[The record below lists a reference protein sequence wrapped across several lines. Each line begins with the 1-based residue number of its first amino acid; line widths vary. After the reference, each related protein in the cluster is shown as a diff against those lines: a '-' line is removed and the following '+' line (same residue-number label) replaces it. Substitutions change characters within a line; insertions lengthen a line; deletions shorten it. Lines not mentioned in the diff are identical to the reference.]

1 MSRHK
6 FNVGKWLP
14 SDQEFENKWVKK
26 IYEEAKSDENKN
38 LLPPVQALKEL
49 IESNRYIW
57 NLFQMMF
64 DEIPQKDVDTPAGT
78 PQVRDYH
85 ELLLVLNRIIQRAP
99 EFNTTGLVGT
109 PINAVLDYP
118 MGTRAG
124 YVLFNDPRVNAKMK
138 GILDYWG
145 HYLQSPASSYVLN
158 TSDKGWLSTYALKE
172 MAKEADG
179 INFLDLFKTRSKDP
193 EKKFGYVSW
202 DDFFTRKFNPGI
214 RPVAEPDNDDVVA
227 NACESAPYRVARNF
241 PMKAKFW
248 IKGQPYSLIDLLHN
262 DPWTAKFEG
271 GTLYQAF
278 LSALSYH
285 RWNSPVSGTI
295 VKAYNLN
302 GTYYGEALNQGFE
315 NPNGPD
321 LVAANNSQA
330 FLTSTATRA
339 VIFIKADNPKIGLMC
354 FVAVG
359 MGDVSNNEITVRIGQ
374 HVNKGDELGMFH
386 FGGST
391 HVLLFRP
398 EVNIDFDLHGQK
410 PGLDTTNIKVRDTIA
425 RITNI

>member
-1 MSRHK
+1 MTRHK

-26 IYEEAKSDENKN
+26 VYEEAKSEENKK

-85 ELLLVLNRIIQRAP
+85 ELLSVLNRLIQRAP
-99 EFNTTGLVGT
+99 KFNTTGLVDT
-109 PINAVLDYP
+109 PINAVLDYL

-138 GILDYWG
+138 NILDYWG
-145 HYLQSPASSYVLN
+145 RYLQSEESSYVLN
-158 TSDKGWLSTYALKE
+158 TSDKGWLSPYALNE
-172 MAKEADG
+172 MAKEAGGD
-179 INFLDLFKTRSKDP
+179 NFVDLFAVHSTDVKQKL
-193 EKKFGYVSW
+193 GYTSW
-202 DDFFTRKFNPGI
+202 DDFFTRKFKPGI
-214 RPVAEPDNDDVVA
+214 RPVASPDDDDVIA
-227 NACESAPYRVARNF
+227 NACESAPFRIAHDV
-241 PMKAKFW
+241 PLKAKFW

-262 DPWTAKFEG
+262 DPWTSKFEG

-285 RWNSPVSGTI
+285 RWNSPVSGKI
-295 VKAYNLN
+295 VKAYNLD
-302 GTYYGEALNQGFE
+302 GTYYGEALAQGFE

-321 LVAANNSQA
+321 KVAANNFQA

-339 VIFIKADNPKIGLMC
+339 VIFIQADNPKIGLMC

-374 HVNKGDELGMFH
+374 HVNKGDQLGMFH

-398 EVNIDFDLHGQK
+398 EVKLDFDMHGQT
-410 PGLDTTNIKVRDTIA
+410 PGLDTTNIKVREAIA
-425 RITNI
+425 RVE

>member
-1 MSRHK
+1 MTRHK

-26 IYEEAKSDENKN
+26 VYEEAKSEENKK

-85 ELLLVLNRIIQRAP
+85 ELLLVLNRLIQRAP
-99 EFNTTGLVGT
+99 KFNTTGLVDT

-124 YVLFNDPRVNAKMK
+124 YVLFNDPRVNAKIK
-138 GILDYWG
+138 NILDYWG
-145 HYLQSPASSYVLN
+145 RYLQSEESSYVLN
-158 TSDKGWLSTYALKE
+158 TSDKGWLSPYALNE
-172 MAKEADG
+172 MAKEAGGD
-179 INFLDLFKTRSKDP
+179 NFVDVFAVHSTDVKQKL
-193 EKKFGYVSW
+193 GYTSW
-202 DDFFTRKFNPGI
+202 DDFFTRKFKPGI
-214 RPVAEPDNDDVVA
+214 RPVASPDDDDVIA
-227 NACESAPYRVARNF
+227 NACESAPFRMAHDV
-241 PMKAKFW
+241 PLKAKFW

-262 DPWTAKFEG
+262 DPWTSKFEG

-285 RWNSPVSGTI
+285 RWNSPVSGKI
-295 VKAYNLN
+295 VKAYNLD
-302 GTYYGEALNQGFE
+302 GTYYGEALAQGFE

-321 LVAANNSQA
+321 KVAANNSQA
-330 FLTSTATRA
+330 FLTSTAARA
-339 VIFIKADNPKIGLMC
+339 VIFIQADNPKIGLMC

-359 MGDVSNNEITVRIGQ
+359 MGDVSNNEIIVRIGQ
-374 HVNKGDELGMFH
+374 HVNKGDQLGMFH

-398 EVNIDFDLHGQK
+398 EVKLDFDMHGQT
-410 PGLDTTNIKVRDTIA
+410 PGLDTTNIKVREAIA
-425 RITNI
+425 HVE

>member
-1 MSRHK
+1 MTRHK

-26 IYEEAKSDENKN
+26 VYEEAKSEENKK

-85 ELLLVLNRIIQRAP
+85 ELLLVLNRLIQRAP
-99 EFNTTGLVGT
+99 KFNTTGLVDT

-124 YVLFNDPRVNAKMK
+124 YVLFNDPRVNAKIK
-138 GILDYWG
+138 NILDYWG
-145 HYLQSPASSYVLN
+145 RYLQSEESSYVLN
-158 TSDKGWLSTYALKE
+158 TSDKGWLSPYALNE
-172 MAKEADG
+172 MAKEAGGD
-179 INFLDLFKTRSKDP
+179 NFVDLFAVHSTDVKQKL
-193 EKKFGYVSW
+193 GYTSW
-202 DDFFTRKFNPGI
+202 DDFFTRKFKPGI
-214 RPVAEPDNDDVVA
+214 RPVASPDDDDVIA
-227 NACESAPYRVARNF
+227 NACESAPFRMAHDV
-241 PMKAKFW
+241 PLKAKFW

-262 DPWTAKFEG
+262 DPWTSKFEG

-285 RWNSPVSGTI
+285 RWNSPVSGKI
-295 VKAYNLN
+295 VKAYNLD
-302 GTYYGEALNQGFE
+302 GTYYGEALAQGFE

-321 LVAANNSQA
+321 KVAANNSQA

-339 VIFIKADNPKIGLMC
+339 VIFIQADNPKIGLMC

-374 HVNKGDELGMFH
+374 HVNKGDQLGMFH

-398 EVNIDFDLHGQK
+398 EVKLDFDMHGQT
-410 PGLDTTNIKVRDTIA
+410 PGLDTTNIKVREAIA
-425 RITNI
+425 RVE

>member
-1 MSRHK
+1 MTRHK

-26 IYEEAKSDENKN
+26 VYEEAKSEENKK

-85 ELLLVLNRIIQRAP
+85 ELLLVLNRLIQRAP
-99 EFNTTGLVGT
+99 EFNTTGLVDT

-138 GILDYWG
+138 NILDYWG
-145 HYLQSPASSYVLN
+145 RYLQSEESSYVLN
-158 TSDKGWLSTYALKE
+158 TSDKGWLSPYALNE
-172 MAKEADG
+172 IAKEAGGD
-179 INFLDLFKTRSKDP
+179 NFVDLFAVHSTDVKQKL
-193 EKKFGYVSW
+193 GYTSW
-202 DDFFTRKFNPGI
+202 DDFFTRKFKPGI
-214 RPVAEPDNDDVVA
+214 RPVASPDDDDVIA
-227 NACESAPYRVARNF
+227 NACESAPFRIAHDV
-241 PMKAKFW
+241 PLKAKFW

-262 DPWTAKFEG
+262 DPWTSKFEG

-285 RWNSPVSGTI
+285 RWNSPVSGKI
-295 VKAYNLN
+295 VKAYNLD
-302 GTYYGEALNQGFE
+302 GTYYGEALAQGFE

-321 LVAANNSQA
+321 KVAANNSQA
-330 FLTSTATRA
+330 FLTSTAARA
-339 VIFIKADNPKIGLMC
+339 VIFIQADNPKIGLMC

-374 HVNKGDELGMFH
+374 HVNKGDQLGMFH

-398 EVNIDFDLHGQK
+398 EVKLDFDMHGQT
-410 PGLDTTNIKVRDTIA
+410 PGLDTTNIKVREAIA
-425 RITNI
+425 HVE

>member
-1 MSRHK
+1 MTRHK

-26 IYEEAKSDENKN
+26 VYEEAKSEENKK

-78 PQVRDYH
+78 PQVRDHH
-85 ELLLVLNRIIQRAP
+85 ELLLVLNRLIQRAP
-99 EFNTTGLVGT
+99 KFNTTGLVDT

-138 GILDYWG
+138 NILDYWG
-145 HYLQSPASSYVLN
+145 RYLQSEESSYVLN
-158 TSDKGWLSTYALKE
+158 TSDKGWLSPYALNE
-172 MAKEADG
+172 MAKEAGGD
-179 INFLDLFKTRSKDP
+179 NFVDLFAVHSTDVKQKL
-193 EKKFGYVSW
+193 GYTSW
-202 DDFFTRKFNPGI
+202 DDFFTRKFKPGI
-214 RPVAEPDNDDVVA
+214 RPVASPDDDDVIA
-227 NACESAPYRVARNF
+227 NACESAPFRIAHDV
-241 PMKAKFW
+241 PLKAKFW

-262 DPWTAKFEG
+262 DPWTSKFEG

-285 RWNSPVSGTI
+285 RWNSPVSGKI
-295 VKAYNLN
+295 VKAYNLD
-302 GTYYGEALNQGFE
+302 GTYYGEALAQGFE

-321 LVAANNSQA
+321 KVAANNSQA
-330 FLTSTATRA
+330 FLTSTAARA
-339 VIFIKADNPKIGLMC
+339 VIFIQADNPKIGLMC

-374 HVNKGDELGMFH
+374 HVNKGDQLGMFH

-398 EVNIDFDLHGQK
+398 EVKLDFDMHGQT
-410 PGLDTTNIKVRDTIA
+410 PGLDTTNIKVREAIA
-425 RITNI
+425 HVE

>member
-1 MSRHK
+1 MTRHK

-26 IYEEAKSDENKN
+26 VYEEAKSEENKK

-85 ELLLVLNRIIQRAP
+85 ELLLVLNRLIQRAP
-99 EFNTTGLVGT
+99 KFNTTGLVDT

-138 GILDYWG
+138 NILDYWG
-145 HYLQSPASSYVLN
+145 RYLQSEESSYVLN
-158 TSDKGWLSTYALKE
+158 TSDKGWLSPYALNE
-172 MAKEADG
+172 MAKEAGGD
-179 INFLDLFKTRSKDP
+179 NFVDLFAVHSTDVKQKL
-193 EKKFGYVSW
+193 GYTSW
-202 DDFFTRKFNPGI
+202 DDFFTRKFKPGI
-214 RPVAEPDNDDVVA
+214 RPVASPDDDDVIA
-227 NACESAPYRVARNF
+227 NACESAPFRMAHDV
-241 PMKAKFW
+241 PLKAKFW

-262 DPWTAKFEG
+262 DPWTSKFEG

-285 RWNSPVSGTI
+285 RWNSPVSGKI
-295 VKAYNLN
+295 VKAYNLD
-302 GTYYGEALNQGFE
+302 GTYYGEALAQGFE
-315 NPNGPD
+315 NLNGPD
-321 LVAANNSQA
+321 KVAANNSQA

-339 VIFIKADNPKIGLMC
+339 VIFIQADNPKIGLMC

-374 HVNKGDELGMFH
+374 HVNKGDQLGMFH

-398 EVNIDFDLHGQK
+398 EVKLDFDMHGQT
-410 PGLDTTNIKVRDTIA
+410 PGLDTTNIKVREAIA
-425 RITNI
+425 RVE

>member
-1 MSRHK
+1 MTRHK

-26 IYEEAKSDENKN
+26 VYEEAKSEENKK

-85 ELLLVLNRIIQRAP
+85 ELLSVLNRLIQRAP
-99 EFNTTGLVGT
+99 KFNTTGLVDT
-109 PINAVLDYP
+109 PINAVLDYL

-138 GILDYWG
+138 NILDYWG
-145 HYLQSPASSYVLN
+145 RYLQSEESSYVLN
-158 TSDKGWLSTYALKE
+158 TSDKGWLSPYALNE
-172 MAKEADG
+172 MAKEAGGD
-179 INFLDLFKTRSKDP
+179 NFVDLFAVHSTDVKQKL
-193 EKKFGYVSW
+193 GYTSW
-202 DDFFTRKFNPGI
+202 DDFFTRKFKPGI
-214 RPVAEPDNDDVVA
+214 RPVASPDDDDVIA
-227 NACESAPYRVARNF
+227 NACESAPFRMAHDV
-241 PMKAKFW
+241 PLKAKFW

-262 DPWTAKFEG
+262 DPWTSKFEG
-271 GTLYQAF
+271 GTLY
-278 LSALSYH
+278 
-285 RWNSPVSGTI
+285 
-295 VKAYNLN
+295 
-302 GTYYGEALNQGFE
+302 
-315 NPNGPD
+315 
-321 LVAANNSQA
+321 QA

-339 VIFIKADNPKIGLMC
+339 VIFIQADNPKIGLMC

-374 HVNKGDELGMFH
+374 HVNKGDQLGMFH

-398 EVNIDFDLHGQK
+398 EVKLDFDMHGQT
-410 PGLDTTNIKVRDTIA
+410 PGLDTTNIKVREAIA
-425 RITNI
+425 RVE

>member
-1 MSRHK
+1 MTRHK

-26 IYEEAKSDENKN
+26 VYEEAKSEENKK

-85 ELLLVLNRIIQRAP
+85 ELLLVLNRLIQRAP
-99 EFNTTGLVGT
+99 EFNTTGLVDT

-138 GILDYWG
+138 NILDYWG
-145 HYLQSPASSYVLN
+145 RYLQSEDSSYVLN
-158 TSDKGWLSTYALKE
+158 TSDKGWLSPYALNE
-172 MAKEADG
+172 MAKEAGGD
-179 INFLDLFKTRSKDP
+179 NFVDLFAVHSTDVKQKL
-193 EKKFGYVSW
+193 GYTSW
-202 DDFFTRKFNPGI
+202 DDFFTRKFKPGI
-214 RPVAEPDNDDVVA
+214 RPVASPDDDDVIA
-227 NACESAPYRVARNF
+227 NACESAPFRMAHDV
-241 PMKAKFW
+241 PLKAKFW

-262 DPWTAKFEG
+262 DPWTSKFEG

-285 RWNSPVSGTI
+285 RWNSPVSGKI
-295 VKAYNLN
+295 VKAYNLD
-302 GTYYGEALNQGFE
+302 GTYYGEALAQGFE

-321 LVAANNSQA
+321 KVAANNSQA

-339 VIFIKADNPKIGLMC
+339 VIFIQADNPKIGLMC

-374 HVNKGDELGMFH
+374 HVNKGDQLGMFH

-398 EVNIDFDLHGQK
+398 EVKLDFDMHGQT
-410 PGLDTTNIKVRDTIA
+410 PGLDTTNIKVREAIA
-425 RITNI
+425 HVE

>member
-1 MSRHK
+1 MTRHK

-26 IYEEAKSDENKN
+26 VYEEAKSEENKK

-78 PQVRDYH
+78 PQVRDHH
-85 ELLLVLNRIIQRAP
+85 ELLLVLNRLIQRAP
-99 EFNTTGLVGT
+99 KFNTTGLVDT

-138 GILDYWG
+138 NILDYWG
-145 HYLQSPASSYVLN
+145 RYLQSEESSYVLN
-158 TSDKGWLSTYALKE
+158 TSDKGWLSPYALNE
-172 MAKEADG
+172 MAKEAGGD
-179 INFLDLFKTRSKDP
+179 NFVDLFAVHSTDVKQKL
-193 EKKFGYVSW
+193 GYTSW
-202 DDFFTRKFNPGI
+202 DDFFTRKFKPGI
-214 RPVAEPDNDDVVA
+214 RPVASPDDDDVIA
-227 NACESAPYRVARNF
+227 NACESAPFRMAHDV
-241 PMKAKFW
+241 PLKAKFW

-262 DPWTAKFEG
+262 DPWTSKFEG

-285 RWNSPVSGTI
+285 RWNSPVSGKI
-295 VKAYNLN
+295 VKAYNLD
-302 GTYYGEALNQGFE
+302 GTYYGEALAQGFE

-321 LVAANNSQA
+321 KVAANNSQA
-330 FLTSTATRA
+330 FLTSTAARA
-339 VIFIKADNPKIGLMC
+339 VIFIQADNPKIGLMC

-374 HVNKGDELGMFH
+374 HVNKGDQLGMFH

-398 EVNIDFDLHGQK
+398 EVKLDFDMHGQT
-410 PGLDTTNIKVRDTIA
+410 PGLDTTNIKVREAIA
-425 RITNI
+425 HVE

>member
-1 MSRHK
+1 MTRHK

-26 IYEEAKSDENKN
+26 VYEEAKSEENKN

-85 ELLLVLNRIIQRAP
+85 ELLLVLNRLIQRAP
-99 EFNTTGLVGT
+99 KFNTTGLVDT

-138 GILDYWG
+138 NILDYWG
-145 HYLQSPASSYVLN
+145 RYLQSEESSYVLN
-158 TSDKGWLSTYALKE
+158 TSDKGWLSPYALNE
-172 MAKEADG
+172 MAKEAGGD
-179 INFLDLFKTRSKDP
+179 NFVDLFAVHSTDVKQKL
-193 EKKFGYVSW
+193 GYTSW
-202 DDFFTRKFNPGI
+202 DDFFTRKFKPGI
-214 RPVAEPDNDDVVA
+214 RPVASPDDDDVIA
-227 NACESAPYRVARNF
+227 NACESAPFRIAHDV
-241 PMKAKFW
+241 PLKAKFW

-262 DPWTAKFEG
+262 DPWTSKFEG

-285 RWNSPVSGTI
+285 RWNSPVSGKI
-295 VKAYNLN
+295 VKAYNLD
-302 GTYYGEALNQGFE
+302 GTYYGEALAQGFE

-321 LVAANNSQA
+321 KVAANNFQA

-339 VIFIKADNPKIGLMC
+339 VIFIQADNPKIGLMC

-374 HVNKGDELGMFH
+374 HVNKGDQLGMFH

-398 EVNIDFDLHGQK
+398 EVKLDFDMHGQT
-410 PGLDTTNIKVRDTIA
+410 PGLDTTNIKVREAIA
-425 RITNI
+425 RVE

>member
-1 MSRHK
+1 MTRHK

-26 IYEEAKSDENKN
+26 VYEEAKSEENKK

-85 ELLLVLNRIIQRAP
+85 ELLLVLNRLIQRAP
-99 EFNTTGLVGT
+99 KFNTTGLVDT

-138 GILDYWG
+138 NILDYWG
-145 HYLQSPASSYVLN
+145 RYLQSEESSYVLN
-158 TSDKGWLSTYALKE
+158 TSDKGWLSPYALNE
-172 MAKEADG
+172 MAKEAGGD
-179 INFLDLFKTRSKDP
+179 NFVDVFAVHSTDVKQKL
-193 EKKFGYVSW
+193 GYTSW
-202 DDFFTRKFNPGI
+202 DDFFTRKFKPGI
-214 RPVAEPDNDDVVA
+214 RPVASPDDDDVIA
-227 NACESAPYRVARNF
+227 NACESAPFRIAHDV
-241 PMKAKFW
+241 PLKAKFW

-262 DPWTAKFEG
+262 DPWTSKFEG

-285 RWNSPVSGTI
+285 RWNSPVSGKI
-295 VKAYNLN
+295 VKAYNLD
-302 GTYYGEALNQGFE
+302 GTYYGEALAQGFE

-321 LVAANNSQA
+321 KVAANNSQA

-339 VIFIKADNPKIGLMC
+339 VIFIQADNPKIGLMC

-374 HVNKGDELGMFH
+374 HVNKGDQLGMFH

-398 EVNIDFDLHGQK
+398 EVKLDFDMHGQT
-410 PGLDTTNIKVRDTIA
+410 PGLDTTNIKVREAIA
-425 RITNI
+425 HVE

>member
-1 MSRHK
+1 MTRHK

-26 IYEEAKSDENKN
+26 VYEEAKSEENKK

-85 ELLLVLNRIIQRAP
+85 ELLLVLNRLIQRAP
-99 EFNTTGLVGT
+99 KFNTTGLVDT

-138 GILDYWG
+138 NILDYWG
-145 HYLQSPASSYVLN
+145 RYLQSEESSYVLN
-158 TSDKGWLSTYALKE
+158 TSDKGWLSPYALNE
-172 MAKEADG
+172 IAKEAGGD
-179 INFLDLFKTRSKDP
+179 NFVDLFAVHSTDVKQKL
-193 EKKFGYVSW
+193 GYTSW
-202 DDFFTRKFNPGI
+202 DDFFTRKFKPGI
-214 RPVAEPDNDDVVA
+214 RPVASPDDDDVIA
-227 NACESAPYRVARNF
+227 NACESAPFRIAHDV
-241 PMKAKFW
+241 PLKAKFW

-262 DPWTAKFEG
+262 DPWTSKFEG

-285 RWNSPVSGTI
+285 RWNSPVSGKI
-295 VKAYNLN
+295 VKAYNLD
-302 GTYYGEALNQGFE
+302 GTYYGEALAQGFE

-321 LVAANNSQA
+321 KVAANNFQA

-339 VIFIKADNPKIGLMC
+339 VIFIQADNPKIGLMC

-374 HVNKGDELGMFH
+374 HVNKGDQLGMFH

-398 EVNIDFDLHGQK
+398 EVKLDFDMHGQT
-410 PGLDTTNIKVRDTIA
+410 PGLDTTNIKVREAIA
-425 RITNI
+425 RVE

>member
-1 MSRHK
+1 MTRHK

-26 IYEEAKSDENKN
+26 VYEEAKSEENKK

-85 ELLLVLNRIIQRAP
+85 ELLLVLNRLIQRAP
-99 EFNTTGLVGT
+99 KFNTTGLVDT

-124 YVLFNDPRVNAKMK
+124 YVLFNDPRVNAKIK
-138 GILDYWG
+138 NILDYWG
-145 HYLQSPASSYVLN
+145 RYLQSEESSYVLN
-158 TSDKGWLSTYALKE
+158 TSDKGWLSPYALNE
-172 MAKEADG
+172 MAKEAGGD
-179 INFLDLFKTRSKDP
+179 NFVDLFAVRSTDVKQ
-193 EKKFGYVSW
+193 KLGYTSW
-202 DDFFTRKFNPGI
+202 DDFFTRKFKPGI
-214 RPVAEPDNDDVVA
+214 RPVASPDDDDVIA
-227 NACESAPYRVARNF
+227 NACESAPFRMAHDV
-241 PMKAKFW
+241 PLKAKFW

-262 DPWTAKFEG
+262 DPWTSKFEG

-285 RWNSPVSGTI
+285 RWNSPVSGKI
-295 VKAYNLN
+295 VKAYNLD
-302 GTYYGEALNQGFE
+302 GTYYGEALAQGFE
-315 NPNGPD
+315 NPNSPD
-321 LVAANNSQA
+321 KVAANNFQA

-339 VIFIKADNPKIGLMC
+339 VIFIQADNPKIGLMC

-374 HVNKGDELGMFH
+374 HVNKGDQLGMFH

-398 EVNIDFDLHGQK
+398 EVKLDFDMHGQT
-410 PGLDTTNIKVRDTIA
+410 PGLDTTNIKVREAIA
-425 RITNI
+425 HVE

>member
-1 MSRHK
+1 MTRHK

-26 IYEEAKSDENKN
+26 VYEEAKSEENKK

-85 ELLLVLNRIIQRAP
+85 ELLLVLNRLIQRAP
-99 EFNTTGLVGT
+99 KFNTTGLVDT

-138 GILDYWG
+138 NILDYWG
-145 HYLQSPASSYVLN
+145 RYLQSEESSYVLN
-158 TSDKGWLSTYALKE
+158 TSDKGWLSPYALNE
-172 MAKEADG
+172 MAKEAGGD
-179 INFLDLFKTRSKDP
+179 NFVDLFAVHSTDVKQKL
-193 EKKFGYVSW
+193 GYTSW
-202 DDFFTRKFNPGI
+202 DDFFTRKFKPGI
-214 RPVAEPDNDDVVA
+214 RPVASPDDDDVIA
-227 NACESAPYRVARNF
+227 NACESAPFRIAHDV
-241 PMKAKFW
+241 PLKAKFW

-262 DPWTAKFEG
+262 DPWTSKFEG

-285 RWNSPVSGTI
+285 RWNSPVSGKI
-295 VKAYNLN
+295 VKAYNLD
-302 GTYYGEALNQGFE
+302 GTYYGEALAQGFE

-321 LVAANNSQA
+321 KVAANNFQA

-339 VIFIKADNPKIGLMC
+339 VIFIQADNPKIGLMC

-374 HVNKGDELGMFH
+374 HVNKGDQLGMFH

-398 EVNIDFDLHGQK
+398 EVKLDFDMHGQT
-410 PGLDTTNIKVRDTIA
+410 PGLDTTNIKVREAIA
-425 RITNI
+425 HVE

>member
-1 MSRHK
+1 MTRHK

-26 IYEEAKSDENKN
+26 VYEEAKSEENNK

-85 ELLLVLNRIIQRAP
+85 ELLLVLNRLIQRAP
-99 EFNTTGLVGT
+99 EFNTTGLVDT

-138 GILDYWG
+138 NILDYWG
-145 HYLQSPASSYVLN
+145 RYLQSEESSYVLN
-158 TSDKGWLSTYALKE
+158 TSDKGWLSPYALNE
-172 MAKEADG
+172 MAKEAGGD
-179 INFLDLFKTRSKDP
+179 NFVDLFAVRSTDVKQ
-193 EKKFGYVSW
+193 KLGYTSW
-202 DDFFTRKFNPGI
+202 DDFFTRKFKPGI
-214 RPVAEPDNDDVVA
+214 RPVASPDDDDVIA
-227 NACESAPYRVARNF
+227 NACESAPFRMAHDV
-241 PMKAKFW
+241 PLKAKFW

-262 DPWTAKFEG
+262 DPWTSKFEG

-285 RWNSPVSGTI
+285 RWNSPVSGKI
-295 VKAYNLN
+295 VKAYNLD
-302 GTYYGEALNQGFE
+302 GTYYGEALAQGFE

-321 LVAANNSQA
+321 KVAANNSQA

-339 VIFIKADNPKIGLMC
+339 VIFIQADNPKIGLMC

-374 HVNKGDELGMFH
+374 HVNKGDQLGMFH

-398 EVNIDFDLHGQK
+398 EVKLDFDMHGQT
-410 PGLDTTNIKVRDTIA
+410 PGLDTTNIKVREAIA
-425 RITNI
+425 HVE

>member
-1 MSRHK
+1 MTRHK

-26 IYEEAKSDENKN
+26 VYEEAKSEENKK

-85 ELLLVLNRIIQRAP
+85 ELLLVLNRLIQRAP
-99 EFNTTGLVGT
+99 EFNTTGLVDT

-138 GILDYWG
+138 NILDYWG
-145 HYLQSPASSYVLN
+145 RYLQSEDSSYVLN
-158 TSDKGWLSTYALKE
+158 TSDKGWLSPYALNE
-172 MAKEADG
+172 MAKEAGGD
-179 INFLDLFKTRSKDP
+179 NFVDLFAVHSTDVKQKL
-193 EKKFGYVSW
+193 GYTSW
-202 DDFFTRKFNPGI
+202 DDFFTRKFKPGI
-214 RPVAEPDNDDVVA
+214 RPVASPDDDDVIA
-227 NACESAPYRVARNF
+227 NACESVAHDV
-241 PMKAKFW
+241 PLKAKFW

-262 DPWTAKFEG
+262 DPWTSKFEG

-285 RWNSPVSGTI
+285 RWNSPVSGKI
-295 VKAYNLN
+295 VKAYNLD
-302 GTYYGEALNQGFE
+302 GTYYGEALAQGFE

-321 LVAANNSQA
+321 KVAANNSQA

-339 VIFIKADNPKIGLMC
+339 VIFIQADNPKIGLMC

-374 HVNKGDELGMFH
+374 HVNKGDQLGMFH

-398 EVNIDFDLHGQK
+398 EVKLDFDMHGQT
-410 PGLDTTNIKVRDTIA
+410 PGLDTTNIKVREAIA
-425 RITNI
+425 HVE

>member
-1 MSRHK
+1 MTRHK

-26 IYEEAKSDENKN
+26 VYEEAKSEENKN

-85 ELLLVLNRIIQRAP
+85 ELLLVLNRLIQRAP
-99 EFNTTGLVGT
+99 KFNTTGLVDT

-138 GILDYWG
+138 NILDYWG
-145 HYLQSPASSYVLN
+145 RYLQSEDSSYVLN
-158 TSDKGWLSTYALKE
+158 NSDKGWLSPYALNE
-172 MAKEADG
+172 MAKEAGGD
-179 INFLDLFKTRSKDP
+179 NFVDLFAVHSTDVKQKL
-193 EKKFGYVSW
+193 GYTSW
-202 DDFFTRKFNPGI
+202 DDFFTRKFKPGI
-214 RPVAEPDNDDVVA
+214 RPVASPDDDDVIA
-227 NACESAPYRVARNF
+227 NACESAPFRIAHDV
-241 PMKAKFW
+241 PLKAKFW

-262 DPWTAKFEG
+262 DPWTSKFEG

-285 RWNSPVSGTI
+285 RWNSPVSGKI
-295 VKAYNLN
+295 VKAYNLD
-302 GTYYGEALNQGFE
+302 GTYYGEALAQGFE

-321 LVAANNSQA
+321 KVAANNSQA
-330 FLTSTATRA
+330 FLTSTAARA
-339 VIFIKADNPKIGLMC
+339 VIFIQADNPKIGLMC

-374 HVNKGDELGMFH
+374 HVNKGDQLGMFH

-398 EVNIDFDLHGQK
+398 EVKLDFDMHGQT
-410 PGLDTTNIKVRDTIA
+410 PGLDTTNIKVREAIA
-425 RITNI
+425 HVE

>member
-1 MSRHK
+1 MTRHK

-26 IYEEAKSDENKN
+26 VYEEAKSEENKN

-85 ELLLVLNRIIQRAP
+85 ELLLVLNRLIQRAP
-99 EFNTTGLVGT
+99 EFNTTGLVDT

-138 GILDYWG
+138 NILDYWG
-145 HYLQSPASSYVLN
+145 RYLQSEESSYVLN
-158 TSDKGWLSTYALKE
+158 TSDKGWLSPYALNE
-172 MAKEADG
+172 MAKEAGGD
-179 INFLDLFKTRSKDP
+179 NFVDLFAVHSTDVKQKL
-193 EKKFGYVSW
+193 GYTSW
-202 DDFFTRKFNPGI
+202 DDFFTRKFKPGI
-214 RPVAEPDNDDVVA
+214 RPVASPDDDDVIA
-227 NACESAPYRVARNF
+227 NACESAPFRIAHDV
-241 PMKAKFW
+241 PLKAKFW

-262 DPWTAKFEG
+262 DPWTSKFEG

-285 RWNSPVSGTI
+285 RWNSPVSGKI
-295 VKAYNLN
+295 VKAYNLD
-302 GTYYGEALNQGFE
+302 GTYYGEALAQGFE

-321 LVAANNSQA
+321 KVAANNSQA

-339 VIFIKADNPKIGLMC
+339 VIFIQADNPKIGLMC

-374 HVNKGDELGMFH
+374 HVNKGDQLGMFH

-398 EVNIDFDLHGQK
+398 EVKLDFDMHGQT
-410 PGLDTTNIKVRDTIA
+410 PGLDTTNIKVREAIA
-425 RITNI
+425 HVE

>member
-1 MSRHK
+1 MSRHT

-179 INFLDLFKTRSKDP
+179 VNFLDLFKTRSKDP
-193 EKKFGYVSW
+193 EKKLGYVSW

-227 NACESAPYRVARNF
+227 NACESAPYRVARNL

-302 GTYYGEALNQGFE
+302 GTYYGEALSQGFE

>member
-1 MSRHK
+1 MTKRK

-14 SDQEFENKWVKK
+14 SDQEFEDNWLKK
-26 IYEEAKSDENKN
+26 IYKEAQTEENQH

-49 IESNRYIW
+49 IESDRYIW

-64 DEIPQKDVDTPAGT
+64 EEIPVKDVDTPAGT

-85 ELLLVLNRIIQRAP
+85 QLLLVLNRIIQRAP

-118 MGTRAG
+118 MGTKAG
-124 YVLFNDPRVNAKMK
+124 YVLFNNPKVNKKFKA
-138 GILDYWG
+138 ILDYWG
-145 HYLQSPASSYVLN
+145 RYLQSSDSSYVLN
-158 TSDKGWLSTYALKE
+158 TTDKGWLSSYALQE
-172 MAKEADG
+172 MAKEAGGDD
-179 INFLDLFKTRSKDP
+179 FTELFDCRSNNVD
-193 EKKFGYVSW
+193 EKLGFHSW
-202 DDFFTRKFNPGI
+202 DDFFTRVFRPGV
-214 RPVAEPDNDDVVA
+214 RPVAGEDDPDVIA
-227 NACESAPYRVARNF
+227 NACESAPFRIAHNV
-241 PMKAKFW
+241 PLKAKFW
-248 IKGQPYSLIDLLHN
+248 IKGQPYSLLDLLHN

-285 RWNSPVSGTI
+285 RWNSPVSGTV
-295 VKAYNLN
+295 VKAYNLD
-302 GTYYGEALNQGFE
+302 GTYYGEAFNQGFA
-315 NPNGPD
+315 NPKGADP
-321 LVAANNSQA
+321 VAANNSQA

-339 VIFIKADNPKIGLMC
+339 VIFIRADNPKIGLMC

-374 HVNKGDELGMFH
+374 HINKGDQLGMFH

-398 EVNIDFDLHGQK
+398 EVKLDFDLHGQT
-410 PGLDTTNIKVRDTIA
+410 PGIDSTNIKVKDVIA
-425 RITNI
+425 RVE

>member
-1 MSRHK
+1 M
-6 FNVGKWLP
+6 GK
-14 SDQEFENKWVKK
+14 KV
-26 IYEEAKSDENKN
+26 YEEAKSEENKN
-38 LLPPVQALKEL
+38 LLPPLQALKEL
-49 IESNRYIW
+49 IESDRYIW

-85 ELLLVLNRIIQRAP
+85 ELLLVLNRLIQRAP

-109 PINAVLDYP
+109 SINAVPDYP

-145 HYLQSPASSYVLN
+145 RYLQSEDSSYVLN
-158 TSDKGWLSTYALKE
+158 TSDKGWLSSYALNE
-172 MAKEADG
+172 MAKAADG
-179 INFLDLFKTRSKDP
+179 DNFLDLFAVRSTDVKQ
-193 EKKFGYVSW
+193 KLGYTSW
-202 DDFFTRKFNPGI
+202 DDFFTRKFKAGI
-214 RPVAEPDNDDVVA
+214 RPIASPDDDDVIA
-227 NACESAPYRVARNF
+227 NACESAPFRIAHDV
-241 PMKAKFW
+241 PLKAKFW
-248 IKGQPYSLIDLLHN
+248 IKGQPYSLINLLHN
-262 DPWTAKFEG
+262 DPWTSKFEG

-285 RWNSPVSGTI
+285 RWNSPVSGKI
-295 VKAYNLN
+295 VKAYNLD
-302 GTYYGEALNQGFE
+302 GTYYGEALAQGFE

-321 LVAANNSQA
+321 KVAANNSQA

-339 VIFIKADNPKIGLMC
+339 VIFIQADNPKIGLMC

-374 HVNKGDELGMFH
+374 HVNKGDQLGMFH

-398 EVNIDFDLHGQK
+398 EVKLDFDMHGQT
-410 PGLDTTNIKVRDTIA
+410 PGLDTTNIKVREAIA
-425 RITNI
+425 HVE

>member
-1 MSRHK
+1 MTRHK

-26 IYEEAKSDENKN
+26 VYEEAKSEENKK

-85 ELLLVLNRIIQRAP
+85 ELLLVLNRLIQRAP
-99 EFNTTGLVGT
+99 KFNTTGLVDT

-138 GILDYWG
+138 NILDYWG
-145 HYLQSPASSYVLN
+145 RYLQSEESSYVLN
-158 TSDKGWLSTYALKE
+158 TSDKGWLSPYALNE
-172 MAKEADG
+172 MAKEAGGD
-179 INFLDLFKTRSKDP
+179 NSADLFAVRSTDVKQ
-193 EKKFGYVSW
+193 KLGYTSW
-202 DDFFTRKFNPGI
+202 DDFFTRKFKPGI
-214 RPVAEPDNDDVVA
+214 RPVASPDDDDVIA
-227 NACESAPYRVARNF
+227 NACESAPFRMAHDV
-241 PMKAKFW
+241 PLKAKFW

-262 DPWTAKFEG
+262 DPWTSKFEG

-285 RWNSPVSGTI
+285 RWNSPVSGKI
-295 VKAYNLN
+295 VKAYNLD
-302 GTYYGEALNQGFE
+302 GTYYGEALAQGFE

-321 LVAANNSQA
+321 KVAANNFQA

-339 VIFIKADNPKIGLMC
+339 VIFIQADNPKIGLMC

-374 HVNKGDELGMFH
+374 HVNKGDQLGMFH

-398 EVNIDFDLHGQK
+398 EVKLDFDMHGQT
-410 PGLDTTNIKVRDTIA
+410 PGLDTTNIKVREAIA
-425 RITNI
+425 RVE

>member
-1 MSRHK
+1 MTRHK

-26 IYEEAKSDENKN
+26 VYEEAKSEENKN

-85 ELLLVLNRIIQRAP
+85 ELLLVLNRLIQRAP
-99 EFNTTGLVGT
+99 EFNTTGLVDT

-138 GILDYWG
+138 NILDYWG
-145 HYLQSPASSYVLN
+145 RYLQSEDSSYVLN
-158 TSDKGWLSTYALKE
+158 NSDKGWLSPYALNE
-172 MAKEADG
+172 MAKEAGGD
-179 INFLDLFKTRSKDP
+179 NFVDLFAVRSTDVKQ
-193 EKKFGYVSW
+193 KLGYTSW
-202 DDFFTRKFNPGI
+202 DDFFTRKFKPGI
-214 RPVAEPDNDDVVA
+214 RPVASPDDDDVIA
-227 NACESAPYRVARNF
+227 NACESAPFRIAHDV
-241 PMKAKFW
+241 PLKAKFW

-262 DPWTAKFEG
+262 DPWTSKFEG

-285 RWNSPVSGTI
+285 RWNSPVSGKI
-295 VKAYNLN
+295 VKAYNLD
-302 GTYYGEALNQGFE
+302 GTYYGEALAQGFE

-321 LVAANNSQA
+321 KVAANNFQA

-339 VIFIKADNPKIGLMC
+339 VIFIQADNPKIGLMC

-374 HVNKGDELGMFH
+374 HVNKGDQLGMFH

-398 EVNIDFDLHGQK
+398 EVKLDFDMHGQT
-410 PGLDTTNIKVRDTIA
+410 PGLDTTNIKVREAIA
-425 RITNI
+425 RVE

>member
-1 MSRHK
+1 MTRHK

-26 IYEEAKSDENKN
+26 VYEEAKSEENNK

-85 ELLLVLNRIIQRAP
+85 ELLLVLNRLIQRAP
-99 EFNTTGLVGT
+99 EFNTTGLVDT

-124 YVLFNDPRVNAKMK
+124 YVLFNDPRVNVKMK
-138 GILDYWG
+138 NILDYWG
-145 HYLQSPASSYVLN
+145 RYLQSEESSYVLN
-158 TSDKGWLSTYALKE
+158 TSDKGWLSPYALNE
-172 MAKEADG
+172 MAKEAGGD
-179 INFLDLFKTRSKDP
+179 NFVDLFAVRSTDVKQ
-193 EKKFGYVSW
+193 KLGYTSW
-202 DDFFTRKFNPGI
+202 DDFFTRKFKPGI
-214 RPVAEPDNDDVVA
+214 RPVASPDDDDVIA
-227 NACESAPYRVARNF
+227 NACESAPFRIAHDV
-241 PMKAKFW
+241 PLKAKFW

-262 DPWTAKFEG
+262 DPWTSKFEG

-285 RWNSPVSGTI
+285 RWNSPVSGKI
-295 VKAYNLN
+295 VKAYNLD
-302 GTYYGEALNQGFE
+302 GTYYGEALAQGFE

-321 LVAANNSQA
+321 KVAANNFQA

-339 VIFIKADNPKIGLMC
+339 VIFIQADNPKIGLMC

-374 HVNKGDELGMFH
+374 HVNKGDQLGMFH

-398 EVNIDFDLHGQK
+398 EVKLDFDMHGQT
-410 PGLDTTNIKVRDTIA
+410 PGLDTTNIKVREAIA
-425 RITNI
+425 HVE

>member
-1 MSRHK
+1 MTRHK

-26 IYEEAKSDENKN
+26 VYEEAKSEENNK

-85 ELLLVLNRIIQRAP
+85 ELLLVLNRLIQRAP
-99 EFNTTGLVGT
+99 EFNTTGLVDT

-138 GILDYWG
+138 NILDYWG
-145 HYLQSPASSYVLN
+145 RYLQSEESSYVLN
-158 TSDKGWLSTYALKE
+158 TSDKGWLSPYALNE
-172 MAKEADG
+172 MAKEAGGD
-179 INFLDLFKTRSKDP
+179 NFVDVFAVHSTDVKQKL
-193 EKKFGYVSW
+193 GYTSW
-202 DDFFTRKFNPGI
+202 DDFFTRKFKPGI
-214 RPVAEPDNDDVVA
+214 RPVASPDDDDVIA
-227 NACESAPYRVARNF
+227 NACESAPFRMAHDV
-241 PMKAKFW
+241 PLKAKFW

-262 DPWTAKFEG
+262 DPWTSKFEG

-285 RWNSPVSGTI
+285 RWNSPVSGKI
-295 VKAYNLN
+295 VKAYNLD
-302 GTYYGEALNQGFE
+302 GTYYGEALAQGFE

-321 LVAANNSQA
+321 KVAANNFQA

-339 VIFIKADNPKIGLMC
+339 VIFIQADNPKIGLMC

-374 HVNKGDELGMFH
+374 HVNKGDQLGMFH

-398 EVNIDFDLHGQK
+398 EVKLDFDMHGQT
-410 PGLDTTNIKVRDTIA
+410 PGLDTTNIKVREAIA
-425 RITNI
+425 RVE

>member
-1 MSRHK
+1 MTRHK

-26 IYEEAKSDENKN
+26 IYEEAKSEENKN

-49 IESNRYIW
+49 IESDRYIW

-85 ELLLVLNRIIQRAP
+85 ELLLVLNRLIQRAP

-145 HYLQSPASSYVLN
+145 RYLQSEDSSYVLN
-158 TSDKGWLSTYALKE
+158 TSDKGWLSSYALNE

-179 INFLDLFKTRSKDP
+179 DNFLDLFAVRSTDVKQ
-193 EKKFGYVSW
+193 KLGYTSW
-202 DDFFTRKFNPGI
+202 DDFFTRKFKAGI
-214 RPVAEPDNDDVVA
+214 RSVASPDDDDVIA
-227 NACESAPYRVARNF
+227 NACESAPFRIAHDV
-241 PMKAKFW
+241 PLKAKFW

-262 DPWTAKFEG
+262 DPWTSKFEG

-285 RWNSPVSGTI
+285 RWNSPVSGKI
-295 VKAYNLN
+295 VKAYNLD
-302 GTYYGEALNQGFE
+302 GTYYGEALAQGFE

-321 LVAANNSQA
+321 KVAANNSQA

-339 VIFIKADNPKIGLMC
+339 VIFIQADNPKTGLMC

-359 MGDVSNNEITVRIGQ
+359 MGDISNNEITVRIGQ
-374 HVNKGDELGMFH
+374 HVNKGDQLGMFH

-398 EVNIDFDLHGQK
+398 EVKLDFDMHGQT
-410 PGLDTTNIKVRDTIA
+410 PGLDTTNIKVREAIA
-425 RITNI
+425 HVE

>member
-1 MSRHK
+1 MTRHK

-26 IYEEAKSDENKN
+26 VYEEAKSEENKK

-85 ELLLVLNRIIQRAP
+85 ELLLVLNRLIQRAP
-99 EFNTTGLVGT
+99 KFNTTGLVDT

-138 GILDYWG
+138 NILDYWG
-145 HYLQSPASSYVLN
+145 RYLQSEESSYVLN
-158 TSDKGWLSTYALKE
+158 TSDKGWLSPYALNE
-172 MAKEADG
+172 MAKEAGGD
-179 INFLDLFKTRSKDP
+179 NFVDLFAVHSTDVKQKL
-193 EKKFGYVSW
+193 GYTSW
-202 DDFFTRKFNPGI
+202 DDFFTRKFKPGI
-214 RPVAEPDNDDVVA
+214 RPVASPDDDDVIA
-227 NACESAPYRVARNF
+227 NACESAPFRMAHDV
-241 PMKAKFW
+241 PLKAKFW

-262 DPWTAKFEG
+262 DPWTSKFEG

-285 RWNSPVSGTI
+285 RWNSPVSGKI
-295 VKAYNLN
+295 VKAYNLD
-302 GTYYGEALNQGFE
+302 GTYYGEALAQGFE

-321 LVAANNSQA
+321 KVAANNSQA

-339 VIFIKADNPKIGLMC
+339 VIFIQADNPKISLMC

-374 HVNKGDELGMFH
+374 HVNKGDQLGMFH

-398 EVNIDFDLHGQK
+398 EVKLDFDMHGQT
-410 PGLDTTNIKVRDTIA
+410 PGLDTTNIKVREAIA
-425 RITNI
+425 RVE

>member
-1 MSRHK
+1 MTRHK

-26 IYEEAKSDENKN
+26 VYEEAKSEENKK

-85 ELLLVLNRIIQRAP
+85 ELLLVLNRLIQRAP
-99 EFNTTGLVGT
+99 KFNTTGLVDT

-138 GILDYWG
+138 NILDYWG
-145 HYLQSPASSYVLN
+145 RYLQSEESSYVLN
-158 TSDKGWLSTYALKE
+158 TSDKGWLSPYALNE
-172 MAKEADG
+172 IAKEAGGD
-179 INFLDLFKTRSKDP
+179 NFVDLFAVHSTDVKQKL
-193 EKKFGYVSW
+193 GYTSW
-202 DDFFTRKFNPGI
+202 DDFFTRKFKPGI
-214 RPVAEPDNDDVVA
+214 RPVASPDDDDVIA
-227 NACESAPYRVARNF
+227 NACESAPFRIAHDV
-241 PMKAKFW
+241 PLKAKFW

-262 DPWTAKFEG
+262 DPWTSKFEG

-285 RWNSPVSGTI
+285 RWNSPVSGKI
-295 VKAYNLN
+295 VKAYNLDD
-302 GTYYGEALNQGFE
+302 TYYGEALAQGFE

-321 LVAANNSQA
+321 KVAANNFQA

-339 VIFIKADNPKIGLMC
+339 VIFIQADNPKIGLMC

-374 HVNKGDELGMFH
+374 HVNKGDQLGMFH

-398 EVNIDFDLHGQK
+398 EVKLDFDMHGQT
-410 PGLDTTNIKVRDTIA
+410 PGLDTTNIKVREAIA
-425 RITNI
+425 RVE

>member
-1 MSRHK
+1 MTRHK

-26 IYEEAKSDENKN
+26 VYEEAKSEENNK

-64 DEIPQKDVDTPAGT
+64 DEIPQKDVDTLAGT

-85 ELLLVLNRIIQRAP
+85 ELLLVLNRLIQRAP
-99 EFNTTGLVGT
+99 EFNTTGLVDT

-138 GILDYWG
+138 NILDYWG
-145 HYLQSPASSYVLN
+145 RYLQSEESSYVLN
-158 TSDKGWLSTYALKE
+158 TSDKRWLSSYALNE
-172 MAKEADG
+172 MAKEAGGD
-179 INFLDLFKTRSKDP
+179 NFVDLFAVHSTDVKQKL
-193 EKKFGYVSW
+193 GYTSW
-202 DDFFTRKFNPGI
+202 DDFFTRKFKPGI
-214 RPVAEPDNDDVVA
+214 RPVASPDDDDVIA
-227 NACESAPYRVARNF
+227 NACESAPFRMAHDV
-241 PMKAKFW
+241 PLKAKFW

-262 DPWTAKFEG
+262 DPWTSKFEG

-285 RWNSPVSGTI
+285 RWNSPVSGKI
-295 VKAYNLN
+295 VKAYNLD
-302 GTYYGEALNQGFE
+302 GTYYGEALAQGFE

-321 LVAANNSQA
+321 KVAANNFQA

-339 VIFIKADNPKIGLMC
+339 VIFIQADNPKIGLMC

-374 HVNKGDELGMFH
+374 HVNKGDQLGMFH

-398 EVNIDFDLHGQK
+398 EVKLDFDMHGQT
-410 PGLDTTNIKVRDTIA
+410 PGLDTTNIKVREAIA
-425 RITNI
+425 RVE

>member
-1 MSRHK
+1 MTRHK

-26 IYEEAKSDENKN
+26 VYEEAKSEENKK

-85 ELLLVLNRIIQRAP
+85 ELLLVLNRLIQRAP
-99 EFNTTGLVGT
+99 KFNTTGLVDT

-138 GILDYWG
+138 NILDYWG
-145 HYLQSPASSYVLN
+145 RYLQSEESSYVLN
-158 TSDKGWLSTYALKE
+158 TSDKGWLSPYALNE
-172 MAKEADG
+172 MAKEAGGD
-179 INFLDLFKTRSKDP
+179 NFVDLFAVHSTDVKQKL
-193 EKKFGYVSW
+193 GYTSW
-202 DDFFTRKFNPGI
+202 DDFFTRKFKPGI
-214 RPVAEPDNDDVVA
+214 RPVASPDDDDVIA
-227 NACESAPYRVARNF
+227 NACESAPFRMAHDV
-241 PMKAKFW
+241 PLKAKFW

-262 DPWTAKFEG
+262 DPWTSKFEG

-285 RWNSPVSGTI
+285 RWNSPVSGKI
-295 VKAYNLN
+295 VKAYNLD
-302 GTYYGEALNQGFE
+302 GTYYGEALAQGFE

-321 LVAANNSQA
+321 KVAANNSQA

-339 VIFIKADNPKIGLMC
+339 VIFIQADNPKIGLMC

-374 HVNKGDELGMFH
+374 HVNKGDQLGMFH

-398 EVNIDFDLHGQK
+398 EVKLDFDMHGQT
-410 PGLDTTNIKVRDTIA
+410 PGLDTTNIKVREAIA
-425 RITNI
+425 HVE

>member
-1 MSRHK
+1 MTRHK

-26 IYEEAKSDENKN
+26 VYEEAKSEENNK

-85 ELLLVLNRIIQRAP
+85 ELLLVLNRLIQRAP
-99 EFNTTGLVGT
+99 EFNTTGLVDT

-138 GILDYWG
+138 NILDYWG
-145 HYLQSPASSYVLN
+145 RYLQSEESSYVLN
-158 TSDKGWLSTYALKE
+158 TSDKGWLSPYALNE
-172 MAKEADG
+172 MAKEAGGD
-179 INFLDLFKTRSKDP
+179 NFVDLFAVRSTDVKQ
-193 EKKFGYVSW
+193 KLGYTSW
-202 DDFFTRKFNPGI
+202 DDFFTRKFKPGI
-214 RPVAEPDNDDVVA
+214 RPVASPDDDDVIA
-227 NACESAPYRVARNF
+227 NACESAPFRMAHDV
-241 PMKAKFW
+241 PLKAKFW

-262 DPWTAKFEG
+262 DPWTSKFEG

-285 RWNSPVSGTI
+285 RWNSPVSGKI
-295 VKAYNLN
+295 VKAYNLD
-302 GTYYGEALNQGFE
+302 GTYYGEALAQGFE

-321 LVAANNSQA
+321 KVAANNSQA
-330 FLTSTATRA
+330 FLTSTAARA
-339 VIFIKADNPKIGLMC
+339 VIFIQADNPKIGLMC

-374 HVNKGDELGMFH
+374 HVNKGDQLGMFH

-398 EVNIDFDLHGQK
+398 EVKLDFDMHGQT
-410 PGLDTTNIKVRDTIA
+410 PGLDTTNIKVREAIA
-425 RITNI
+425 HVE